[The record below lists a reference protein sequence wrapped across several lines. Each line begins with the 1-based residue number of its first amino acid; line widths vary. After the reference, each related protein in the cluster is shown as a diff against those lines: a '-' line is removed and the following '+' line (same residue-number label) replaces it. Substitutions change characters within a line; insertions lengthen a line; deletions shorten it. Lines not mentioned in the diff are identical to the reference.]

1 MIHLKAEHPLEIGSE
16 RIAVSPF
23 SVWGIMGSS
32 PQNRPQ
38 ERPLK
43 VLEIGSESAADRR
56 KHHKSIRRSLLHGA
70 RVPPQWLDTVATL
83 STGGAA
89 DSRSGALHTSSSPR
103 DAGLFL
109 QLTSRIYGNDAET
122 TASCMYGTLWSLTN
136 YTRDTRDW
144 WRLKQLSPYLVFLS
158 HHS

>member
-1 MIHLKAEHPLEIGSE
+1 
-16 RIAVSPF
+16 
-23 SVWGIMGSS
+23 MGSS

-43 VLEIGSESAADRR
+43 VLEIGSKSAADRR

-83 STGGAA
+83 AAGGAA

-103 DAGLFL
+103 EVGLFL

-122 TASCMYGTLWSLTN
+122 TASCKYGTLWSLTN
-136 YTRDTRDW
+136 YTRNTRGVC
-144 WRLKQLSPYLVFLS
+144 WRLEQLCSLRCFSL
-158 HHS
+158 HS